1 MQSAQYSTE
10 EIRKDF
16 PILERRVRDNKPL
29 VYLDNAST
37 TQKPNQVIDTI
48 NDYYKNYNANIHRA
62 VYALA
67 EEATD
72 AYEETRG
79 KVAKLLN
86 IKNNQEIIF
95 VRGTTEGINLV
106 AYAWGRS
113 HINEGDIIVTTEYEH
128 HSNIVPWQ
136 LLVKE
141 RGAKLAYIDI
151 DENGELKLDQLDEHL
166 ATGKVKLVT
175 FSLMSNVLG
184 TISDAETILSK
195 CKQAGVLTLIDGAQA
210 VPHMHVDLEKLGCDF
225 FAFSGHKMLGPTGV
239 GVLWVRKSVLET
251 MNPFHGGGD
260 MIREVHKFETTWN
273 DLPYKFEAGTP
284 NIADVIGF
292 GAAIDYISKIGMDKI
307 REHEIELTT
316 YALGKMSQVKGI
328 TIYGTKDISK
338 RGGVISFNFADVH
351 PHDVAQIMD
360 DEGIA
365 IRSGHHC
372 AQVLME
378 KLDVAAT
385 NRASFYIYNTKEDV
399 DVLVKSLEKVAKVF
413 KLE

>member
-1 MQSAQYSTE
+1 MQSAQYSVD

-16 PILERRVRDNKPL
+16 PILQRTVRDNKPL

-37 TQKPNQVIDTI
+37 TQKPNQVIDAI

-62 VYALA
+62 VYAIA
-67 EEATD
+67 EEATS
-72 AYEETRG
+72 AYESTRD
-79 KVAKLLN
+79 KIAKFLN
-86 IKNNQEIIF
+86 IPNREELIF
-95 VRGTTEGINLV
+95 VRGTTEAINLV

-113 HINEGDIIVTTEYEH
+113 HIKEGDIIVTTEYEH

-136 LLVKE
+136 LLVQEK
-141 RGAKLAYIDI
+141 GAKLAYIDI
-151 DENGELKLDQLDEHL
+151 DENGELILDQLDTHL

-184 TISDAETILSK
+184 TITDVQKIISK
-195 CKQAGVLTLIDGAQA
+195 CKDAGALTLIDGAQA
-210 VPHMHVDLEKLGCDF
+210 VPHMKVDLQKLGCDF
-225 FAFSGHKMLGPTGV
+225 FAFSGHKMLAPTGI
-239 GVLWVRKSVLET
+239 GVLWVKKNVLET

-292 GAAIDYISKIGMDKI
+292 GAAIDYLSNIGMDNV
-307 REHEIELTT
+307 REHEIELTK
-316 YALGKMSQVKGI
+316 YALDKMSQIKGM

-351 PHDVAQIMD
+351 PHDVAQIID
-360 DEGIA
+360 EEGIA
-365 IRSGHHC
+365 VRSGHHC

-385 NRASFYIYNTKEDV
+385 SRASFYIYNTKEDV
-399 DVLVKSLEKVAKVF
+399 DALVSSLEKVAKVF
-413 KLE
+413 KL